1 MTSENMR
8 PRNGESTV
16 LRNKMAMAVQ
26 AGLAVL
32 LAGTGLACANPAD
45 TDGPGLERFYSQA
58 LQWKSCDNPRLD
70 EAHAQCA
77 DVTVPL
83 NYSAPQGETITVAIS
98 RMAATDPARRHGV
111 VLSNSGGPGGEGLD
125 FMVDVGAA
133 MTPDVRGSYDLI
145 GIDPRGVGRSSPV
158 DCHWPHG
165 YGLQAAGIDAASFAE
180 SAATQRD
187 LANRCATTEGE
198 RLRHFTTRNTARDM
212 DVIRGA
218 LGEQRISYFGTSYGT
233 YLGAVFTQMFPERSD
248 RIVLDS
254 TADPDR
260 YGPVGMMQ
268 DMGPANEAAL
278 DMWADWTAAHEDE
291 YHLGAT
297 RQQVRDKVLELI
309 RRSAADPIRFGDF
322 TIDDHILP
330 VLLFIE
336 LDAPRKYPTL
346 AATVRQLADAADGRT
361 VELAPELH
369 SALDF
374 MLNAQPRDNSAQFAI
389 MCGDVAVPRDPAWY
403 WGNIEAARASQPVF
417 GDFVNNLTP
426 CAFWAP
432 PAESPT
438 QVRNSVPTLI
448 VQSTGDTRT
457 TYSGAVAM
465 HRDLTASR
473 MVTLQDV
480 PIHWIFG
487 NYPNN
492 CAYDVV
498 NTYLRDGTLPAA
510 DVTCHAD

>member
-1 MTSENMR
+1 M
-8 PRNGESTV
+8 
-16 LRNKMAMAVQ
+16 LRNKVTMAVQ
-26 AGLAVL
+26 AGFAAL
-32 LAGTGLACANPAD
+32 LAGTGLACATPAD
-45 TDGPGLERFYSQA
+45 TNGPALEHFYSQP
-58 LQWKSCDNPRLD
+58 LQWKSCDNRRLD
-70 EAHAQCA
+70 QAHAECA

-111 VLSNSGGPGGEGLD
+111 MLSNSGGPGGEGLD

-133 MTPDVRGSYDLI
+133 MTPDVRARYDLI
-145 GIDPRGVGRSSPV
+145 GVDPRGVGRSSPV
-158 DCHWPHG
+158 DCHWPRG
-165 YGLQAAGIDAASFAE
+165 FGLQAAGIDATSFAE
-180 SAATQRD
+180 SVATQAD
-187 LANRCATTEGE
+187 LATRCATGEGE
-198 RLRHFTTRNTARDM
+198 RLRYFTTRNTARDM

-218 LGEQRISYFGTSYGT
+218 LGEERVSYFGTSYGT
-233 YLGAVFTQMFPERSD
+233 YLGAVFTQIFPERSD

-254 TADPDR
+254 SVDPDR

-278 DMWADWTAAHEDE
+278 DRWADWTAAHEDE

-297 RQQVRDKVLELI
+297 RQQVREKVLELI

-322 TIDDHILP
+322 TIDDHTLP

-346 AATVRQLADAADGRT
+346 AATVGQLADAADGKT
-361 VELAPELH
+361 VEFAPELN
-369 SALDF
+369 SALAF
-374 MLNAQPRDNSAQFAI
+374 ILNAQPRDNSAQLAI
-389 MCGDVAVPRDPAWY
+389 MCGDVAAPRDPAWY

-417 GDFVNNLTP
+417 GDFVNNLTS

-438 QVRNSVPTLI
+438 RVRNSVPTLI

-457 TYSGAVAM
+457 SYPGAVAM
-465 HRDLTASR
+465 HQDLTASR

-492 CAYDVV
+492 CTYDVV
-498 NTYLRDGTLPAA
+498 NTYLRDGTLPAT